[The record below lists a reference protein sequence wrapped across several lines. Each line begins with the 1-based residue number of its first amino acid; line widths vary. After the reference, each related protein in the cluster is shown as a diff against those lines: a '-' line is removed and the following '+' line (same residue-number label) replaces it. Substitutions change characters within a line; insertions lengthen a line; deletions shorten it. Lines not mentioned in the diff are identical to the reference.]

1 MDDPS
6 ETTATDRGDALEAA
20 IRARLE
26 SLDAG
31 NYRANTE
38 LVLSQF
44 ADFLREERGVTAL
57 DELDVLDCRRYA
69 QWLRRRVADED
80 DPLSAA
86 SAHANGPYFTIVRAF
101 LSWCVDDERIDAN
114 PARPNR
120 VRDALPEYHDDRDRQ
135 FWSPD
140 AREALL
146 ETLRERVRSELD
158 GDLSGGRDAGH
169 DGDGG
174 ENGSAEQDRRALGD
188 LDPTPFRDRAVVAVL
203 AFTGVRGAEVFS
215 DPRDEHRDGLRWA
228 DVDLER
234 GVASVLGKTRERQA
248 VALTDDVVHALDQ
261 YRRVLE
267 PATDE
272 WPVFPTRHRPSL
284 ARAAREG
291 LAERGW
297 TDGEIEGAL
306 DEHDSME
313 LLRRHGI
320 APPALS
326 KNGARNLMRRLCE
339 SAGVD
344 VDGEYLKPH
353 GGRRALGDRLYAADA
368 ELAQETLRHESI
380 ETTHDAYREQ
390 NAVERRERI
399 EDVLDGE

>member
-1 MDDPS
+1 MDDPD
-6 ETTATDRGDALEAA
+6 ETPVATGRDGAPDDDLAA
-20 IRARLE
+20 AVRARLE
-26 SLDAG
+26 ALDAG

-44 ADFLREERGVTAL
+44 ADFLGEERGVTAL

-101 LSWCVDDERIDAN
+101 LSGCVDDERIDAN

-120 VRDALPEYHDDRDRQ
+120 VRDALPEYHGDRDRQ
-135 FWSPD
+135 FWSPE

-146 ETLRERVRSELD
+146 DALDERVRTELHGGSD
-158 GDLSGGRDAGH
+158 GGGRDSAG
-169 DGDGG
+169 GDGRPLS
-174 ENGSAEQDRRALGD
+174 E

-228 DVDLER
+228 DVDLDR

-248 VALTDDVVHALDQ
+248 VALTDDVVHALGQ
-261 YRRVLE
+261 YRRVLD

-284 ARAAREG
+284 SRAAREG

-306 DEHDSME
+306 DQHDSME

-339 SAGVD
+339 STGVD
-344 VDGEYLKPH
+344 VDSEYLKPH

>member
-1 MDDPS
+1 MEDSDEQPAGRDANPGEGVGESTMD
-6 ETTATDRGDALEAA
+6 TAVQARLDALE
-20 IRARLE
+20 
-26 SLDAG
+26 AG

-38 LVLSQF
+38 LVLGEF
-44 ADFLREERGVTAL
+44 AEFLREKRGV
-57 DELDVLDCRRYA
+57 DELEELTVLDCRRYA
-69 QWLRRRVADED
+69 QHLRSRVADSD
-80 DPLSAA
+80 DALSAA

-101 LSWCVDDERIDAN
+101 LSWCVDDERLDAN

-120 VRDALPEYHDDRDRQ
+120 VRDALPEYHGNRDRQ
-135 FWSPD
+135 FWSPE
-140 AREALL
+140 ARDALL
-146 ETLRERVRSELD
+146 DALDERVRVELD
-158 GDLSGGRDAGH
+158 TREDGATNH
-169 DGDGG
+169 D
-174 ENGSAEQDRRALGD
+174 D

-203 AFTGVRGAEVFS
+203 AFTGVRGAEVFA
-215 DPRDEHRDGLRWA
+215 DPRDEHRDGLRWG
-228 DVDLER
+228 DVDLDR
-234 GVASVLGKTRERQA
+234 GVARVLGKTRECQS
-248 VALTDDVVHALDQ
+248 VALTDGVVDALDR
-261 YRRVLE
+261 YRRVLA
-267 PATDE
+267 PPTDE

-284 ARAAREG
+284 AGAAREG
-291 LAERGW
+291 LADRGW
-297 TDGEIEGAL
+297 SEAEIETAL
-306 DEHDSME
+306 DEHGLTE

-326 KNGARNLMRRLCE
+326 KNGARNLMQRLCE
-339 SAGVD
+339 SVGVD